1 MAPAGKVCQSCLN
14 KINLNSII
22 SSFLSCKVD
31 ALIRNASNC
40 EAANIQAWLSNPNRN
55 PLPSLS
61 AIAYPRVQLEV
72 VSNSS
77 NLFEGR
83 CSISYQRCSVDSFFD
98 FTILN
103 SICFCTR
110 KNKLSIC
117 NIYLPSTKAHS
128 VKTVF

>member
-22 SSFLSCKVD
+22 SSFLYCKVD

-40 EAANIQAWLSNPNRN
+40 EAANIQTWLSNPNRN

-72 VSNSS
+72 VSIFLIFLRADAPSPINVAPLTASS
-77 NLFEGR
+77 ILPFLTRYASVQEKTNFPLV
-83 CSISYQRCSVDSFFD
+83 ISTCPPPKP
-98 FTILN
+98 T
-103 SICFCTR
+103 
-110 KNKLSIC
+110 
-117 NIYLPSTKAHS
+117 A
-128 VKTVF
+128 